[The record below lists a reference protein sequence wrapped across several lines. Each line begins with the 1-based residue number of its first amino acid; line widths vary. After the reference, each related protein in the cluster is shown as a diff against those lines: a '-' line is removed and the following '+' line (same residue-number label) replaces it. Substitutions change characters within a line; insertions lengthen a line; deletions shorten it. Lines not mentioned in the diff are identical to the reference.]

1 MLCQEASSSQVCL
14 LRLQIADWQSLVK
27 PNPCVVCHVQFGCN
41 LLCCLQVIE
50 DDNLEDVRDS
60 QPSSS
65 KAANQSQ
72 LTSRGAELAAA
83 AADDLAAGA
92 SLDMQ
97 ARQPSERTAKA
108 GSVLDRIAGLS
119 SVLGRLPNKS
129 SDSTHV
135 PVAGDTAGMAES
147 VGPINSGK
155 PSSVSLLDAI
165 MNADEDDCYAA
176 PVPTPA
182 ARPEQTQAAQVQG
195 TGTGA
200 IDRAAEQM
208 LHNSV
213 VTQPDAGQSQQQQ
226 LAQAELT
233 SPPNVVAKAGG
244 PKPMGSLRERMK
256 ALGVIKS

>member
-1 MLCQEASSSQVCL
+1 V
-14 LRLQIADWQSLVK
+14 I
-27 PNPCVVCHVQFGCN
+27 CHVHLACN

-65 KAANQSQ
+65 KAADQIQ
-72 LTSRGAELAAA
+72 LMSSKAELAAA
-83 AADDLAAGA
+83 DANVKAAGA
-92 SLDMQ
+92 SLDTQ
-97 ARQPSERTAKA
+97 ASRPNDRTAKS

-119 SVLGRLPNKS
+119 SVLGHLPNKS
-129 SDSTHV
+129 LDSTNAPKQHTA
-135 PVAGDTAGMAES
+135 AGDTADMAES
-147 VGPINSGK
+147 VGPQNSGK

-176 PVPTPA
+176 PVPTLA
-182 ARPEQTQAAQVQG
+182 AKPDQTRAAQVQG

-200 IDRAAEQM
+200 SDEAAEQM

-213 VTQPDAGQSQQQQ
+213 VTQPNLGQRQHEQ

-233 SPPNVVAKAGG
+233 LPPNVAAKAGG
-244 PKPMGSLRERMK
+244 PKPKGSLRERMK